1 MSKALIWTW
10 YSLIFTLTFTSGL
23 LKKLNDGVSVMGNG
37 EITKKLT
44 VNAHRF
50 TKTAKEKIE
59 AAGGKVVIINAK

>member
-1 MSKALIWTW
+1 
-10 YSLIFTLTFTSGL
+10 
-23 LKKLNDGVSVMGNG
+23 MGNG

-59 AAGGKVVIINAK
+59 AAGGKAIVINAK

>member
-1 MSKALIWTW
+1 
-10 YSLIFTLTFTSGL
+10 
-23 LKKLNDGVSVMGNG
+23 MGNG

-59 AAGGKVVIINAK
+59 AAGGKVVVIKAGENA